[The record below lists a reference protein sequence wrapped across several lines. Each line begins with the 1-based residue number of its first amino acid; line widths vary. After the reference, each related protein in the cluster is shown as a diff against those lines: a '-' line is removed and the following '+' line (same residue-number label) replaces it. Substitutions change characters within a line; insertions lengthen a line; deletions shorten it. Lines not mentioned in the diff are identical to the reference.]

1 MRWLPAC
8 SSKVCNETQLNIN
21 NEDSMSTGTLQGLVE
36 RIRGGD
42 TAAAQQLHRALK
54 PVVSRD
60 VRRILKAEEY
70 SSPLGQRVR
79 RLLAEADMRGFS
91 DPSEDLEPTVRAV
104 AQQICGQTMARLT
117 SLEWVDRS
125 AAETLCW

>member
-1 MRWLPAC
+1 
-8 SSKVCNETQLNIN
+8 
-21 NEDSMSTGTLQGLVE
+21 MSTGTLQGLVE

-42 TAAAQQLHRALK
+42 SIAAHQLHRALR

-60 VRRILKAEEY
+60 VRRILEAKEY

-79 RLLAEADMRGFS
+79 RLLADPDMLGFS
-91 DPSEDLEPTVRAV
+91 NPAEDLEPTVRAV
-104 AQQICGQTMARLT
+104 AQTICGQTVARLT
-117 SLEWVDRS
+117 SLEWAERP